1 MRTNTQRNGGEMAS
15 PPKCGEDLMQLC
27 QIESFTRRS
36 TSLRRDDMLLVLC
49 LNNTMSNQVFL
60 LRGNILNILCTSHLL
75 SDGAVNIKACIKER
89 KQANPV
95 PDKNRPKTKMLKQM
109 KWVNVANV
117 LTWQ

>member
-75 SDGAVNIKACIKER
+75 SDGAVNIKACIKAKKDLTLSVSLEN
-89 KQANPV
+89 K
-95 PDKNRPKTKMLKQM
+95 RPFF
-109 KWVNVANV
+109 
-117 LTWQ
+117 